1 MIEKY
6 ILSLFYVRLTPEGL
20 GRSQPP
26 GLGGYLAMK
35 RVTIFA
41 ALAALTLAPAAAP
54 AQGPAIAP
62 IRYQARTLANGLRV
76 YAIRDTTSSSVS
88 VQVWYDVGSKDDPRG
103 RSGFAHLFEHMM
115 FKSTRNLVPEQFDR
129 LTEDVGGFNNAS
141 TNDDYTNYYE
151 VVPANHLQRLLW
163 AEAERMS
170 SLVIEPGFFN
180 SERDVVKE
188 ELRSRVLAAP
198 YGRLFYLYLPQIS
211 YDVHPY
217 ARPGIG
223 SIEDLDAATID
234 DVRAFHATY
243 YRPDNAVLVVA
254 GNFDQSQFD
263 RWVDQYFAPIARP
276 ATAIPRVTAVEP
288 ERRAARSYTVYE
300 ANTPLPAVLLSYPA
314 PPVTDADAAAMEVLD
329 GVLSTGE
336 SSRLHQSLVYR
347 DRVASQAGSFVD
359 IKQGRGTLAVYA
371 ILAAGQTPQAGEAA
385 LRREIARFRD
395 TPVTAAELAEARNE
409 LLTGALRGRET
420 VDGRASAIAEAVI
433 VDGDAA
439 AADRRLA
446 QIAAVTPADIQRAA
460 RRWLRDE
467 ASAAVRYLP
476 EESRNG
482 AREDAIATP
491 ATIETA
497 ALTAPAHIR
506 IVEPAPAAER
516 AAAPAPGPEIVPPV
530 PVPNVQRLAN
540 GMSVVT
546 VENHRL
552 PLVTAWL
559 VSAGGSA
566 ADPDG
571 RAGAAGLTASVM
583 TEGTAT
589 RSAGEIDAAVE
600 ALGASLSS
608 SAGWDGAGLGLTVQ
622 TDVADAALAIV
633 ADVARHAALS
643 EEELDRQRAIA
654 IDAVTVAMSDPG
666 EVAGLAAMRALYGN
680 SAYGHPAGGTP
691 SSLRAI
697 TRADLQR
704 AYRNAW
710 RPDNAT
716 LILSGDISP
725 AQARALAER
734 HFGSW
739 PANAHLA
746 APVAVTPAAAR
757 NRIVVIDMPGAG
769 QAAVAVARN
778 TIDRQDPRYYRAIV
792 ANAVLGGGYSAR
804 LNQEIRIR
812 RGLSYGSGSSIEA
825 RRAAGP
831 FAASTQ
837 TRNDAAAQVLGL
849 ILAEMR
855 RLGAEPIPLAEL
867 TARRA
872 SLTGDFGRDTET
884 TSGIA
889 GLISG
894 YVTRGL
900 GPDELARYLPGV
912 LGVTPTQAQGAAA
925 DLLAPAGS
933 TIVIVGEASQFLEAL
948 RRDHPDVTVIPIAEL
963 NLDRPG
969 LR

>member
-1 MIEKY
+1 MK
-6 ILSLFYVRLTPEGL
+6 RLTL
-20 GRSQPP
+20 
-26 GLGGYLAMK
+26 
-35 RVTIFA
+35 FA
-41 ALAALTLAPAAAP
+41 ALAALVLTASAAA
-54 AQGPAIAP
+54 AQNRAGAEASPTIAP
-62 IRYQARTLANGLRV
+62 IRYQQRTLPNGLRV
-76 YAIRDTTSSSVS
+76 YSVRDTTSSSVS
-88 VQVWYDVGSKDDPRG
+88 VQIWYDVGSKDDPRG

-170 SLVIEPGFFN
+170 SLVIEPGFFA

-254 GNFDQSQFD
+254 GNFNEAELN
-263 RWVDQYFAPIARP
+263 RWVDRYFAPIARP
-276 ATAIPRVTAVEP
+276 GTPIPRVTAVEP
-288 ERRAARSYTVYE
+288 ERREARRYTVYE
-300 ANTPLPAVLLSYPA
+300 PNTPLPAVLISFPA
-314 PPVTDADAAAMEVLD
+314 PPATDADAAAMEVLD

-336 SSRLHQSLVYR
+336 SSRLHQGLVYR
-347 DRVASQAGSFVD
+347 DRIASQASSFVD
-359 IKQGRGTLAVYA
+359 IKQGRGSLAAYA
-371 ILAAGQTPQAGEAA
+371 ILAGGQSAEAGEAA

-395 TPVTAAELAEARNE
+395 TPVTPAELAEARNE
-409 LLTGALRGRET
+409 LLTSALRGRET

-433 VDGDAA
+433 VEGDPA

-446 QIAAVTPADIQRAA
+446 RIAAVTAADIQRVA

-467 ASAAVRYLP
+467 ASAAIRYLP

-482 AREDAIATP
+482 APEDVIATGANVQAAALATP
-491 ATIETA
+491 A
-497 ALTAPAHIR
+497 HVR
-506 IVEPAPAAER
+506 IFEPASEAER
-516 AAAPAPGPEIVPPV
+516 VAPPAPGPEIVPAV
-530 PVPNVQRLAN
+530 PMPNVQRLAN
-540 GMSVVT
+540 GMTIVT
-546 VENHRL
+546 VESRAL
-552 PLVTAWL
+552 PLVTASL
-559 VSAGGSA
+559 VAGGGAA
-566 ADPDG
+566 ADPQG

-589 RSAGEIDAAVE
+589 RSAAEIDAAVE
-600 ALGASLSS
+600 ALGSSLAS
-608 SAGWDGAGLGLTVQ
+608 SAGWDGSRLGLTVQ
-622 TDVADAALAIV
+622 TGNADAALAII
-633 ADVARHAALS
+633 ADIARNPALS
-643 EEELDRQRAIA
+643 EEELERQRAIA
-654 IDAVTVAMSDPG
+654 IDAVTVSMSDPG
-666 EVAGLAAMRALYGN
+666 EVAGMAAMRALYGT
-680 SAYGHPAGGTP
+680 SAYGHPAGGTVV
-691 SSLRAI
+691 SLRAI
-697 TRADLQR
+697 TRADLQL
-704 AYRNAW
+704 AWRNAW

-716 LILSGDISP
+716 LILSGDIGP

-734 HFGSW
+734 HFASW
-739 PANAHLA
+739 PANAYLA
-746 APVAVTPAAAR
+746 APVAVTPPAPR
-757 NRIVVIDMPGAG
+757 NEIVVIDMPGAG

-778 TIDRQDPRYYRAIV
+778 TINRGDPRYYRAIV

-812 RGLSYGSGSSIEA
+812 RGLSYGSGSGIEA
-825 RRAAGP
+825 RRGAGH
-831 FAASTQ
+831 FVTATQ
-837 TRNDAAAQVLGL
+837 TRNDAAAQVLDL
-849 ILAEMR
+849 VLAEMR
-855 RLGAEPIPLAEL
+855 RLGAEPILVAEL

-872 SLTGDFGRDTET
+872 SLTGGFGRDTET
-884 TSGIA
+884 TAGIA
-889 GLISG
+889 GLIAG
-894 YVTRGL
+894 YVMRGL

-912 LGVTPTQAQGAAA
+912 LAVTPADAQASAAE
-925 DLLAPAGS
+925 LLAPDGA
-933 TIVIVGEASQFLEAL
+933 TIIIVGEAAQFVEAL
-948 RRDHPDVTVIPIAEL
+948 RRAHPNVTVIPIAEL
-963 NLDRPG
+963 NLDRAA